1 MLLPICVLFLH
12 LQNAFCKCTSLIRH
26 IFERIAV
33 FNFDEVEQLSFTQF
47 YKIALIFFSIN
58 QPIFTVPVANQNSI
72 CVHEISL
79 NTQHTAN
86 L

>member
-26 IFERIAV
+26 IIERIAV

-47 YKIALIFFSIN
+47 YKIALTFF
-58 QPIFTVPVANQNSI
+58 Q
-72 CVHEISL
+72 
-79 NTQHTAN
+79 
-86 L
+86 